1 MTGFKRWLAALLAG
15 ILVLSGGAVFSEG
28 TGSTARDTADIQKS
42 LVSRES
48 SEQTLEQHFLQL
60 MELLQREEVQH
71 LLTIEDFSTITT
83 EVVAKVAVWL
93 IENRPVT
100 MKILEA
106 LGICAEDRHCVEKI
120 WDSAE
125 RIDAAGQAYIQSED
139 GMKLRDEA
147 KALTEDP
154 DFQETMKEIADILSS
169 EEMGNLVTGFLDSAL
184 ESGETLLSGAAL
196 LAGETL
202 PLDDLLADVVRKNL
216 EDHMSYSG
224 KLLLELTEFLD
235 DTEWAREPLR
245 KLAAN
250 EKLRTLLAHLTRL
263 DAGLDRVLEEELSM
277 LAEDQDVKAFL
288 ERTVRSFYSAVKT
301 FADRH
306 AAETQTENKT
316 EETPQ

>member
-1 MTGFKRWLAALLAG
+1 
-15 ILVLSGGAVFSEG
+15 
-28 TGSTARDTADIQKS
+28 
-42 LVSRES
+42 
-48 SEQTLEQHFLQL
+48 
-60 MELLQREEVQH
+60 
-71 LLTIEDFSTITT
+71 
-83 EVVAKVAVWL
+83 
-93 IENRPVT
+93 
-100 MKILEA
+100 
-106 LGICAEDRHCVEKI
+106 
-120 WDSAE
+120 
-125 RIDAAGQAYIQSED
+125 
-139 GMKLRDEA
+139 
-147 KALTEDP
+147 
-154 DFQETMKEIADILSS
+154 
-169 EEMGNLVTGFLDSAL
+169 MGNLVTGFLDSAL
-184 ESGETLLSGAAL
+184 ESGETLLSGTAL

-277 LAEDQDVKAFL
+277 LAEDLDVKAFL